1 MYGFI
6 KAVCYALCALLLFSV
21 LILASGCGEREEP
34 VQQAQPAP
42 QVQQPVQAAAQQPV
56 IVQQAPAQDNMVRD
70 MAIGAMAGY
79 MMGGAGQRQQAAP
92 APQVIERRTIVVREA
107 PRAPVGATT
116 PLQMPVPKQA
126 APVTVPTTPKPTMPQ
141 PTKPSFASTTP
152 YKVTQSTPTY
162 KAPPTVTY
170 RPTPSYR
177 PSPSYR
183 SK

>member
-1 MYGFI
+1 MPGFI
-6 KAVCYALCALLLFSV
+6 KAIGWSLLTLLLIV
-21 LILASGCGEREEP
+21 TAILATGCGKEP
-34 VQQAQPAP
+34 EPAQPAP
-42 QVQQPVQAAAQQPV
+42 QAQQPI

-79 MMGGAGQRQQAAP
+79 VMGGGGQRQAAP
-92 APQVIERRTIVVREA
+92 APQVIERRTVVVRET

-126 APVTVPTTPKPTMPQ
+126 APVTVPTTPKPAMPQ

-162 KAPPTVTY
+162 

-177 PSPSYR
+177 SR
-183 SK
+183 

>member
-21 LILASGCGEREEP
+21 LILASGCGKEP
-34 VQQAQPAP
+34 EPTQQAAP
-42 QVQQPVQAAAQQPV
+42 QTQQPVQAATQQPI

-79 MMGGAGQRQQAAP
+79 VIGGAGQRQAAP

-116 PLQMPVPKQA
+116 PLQMPVPKRA

-162 KAPPTVTY
+162 RAPPTVTY

-177 PSPSYR
+177 SR
-183 SK
+183 